1 VSVPSATVAISSAIT
16 PRTTRLLRVSGFRAL
31 QRAVAMAAAPAPQD
45 TLILVHSE
53 GAADQLRRTLR
64 ELWIQE
70 RAQASADRVEA
81 VGVAAVGLEAVGVA
95 AGDIAA
101 AAAAVDLV
109 SMVTRGG
116 LYGHLAQRLAELPP
130 MLDELAREVLFRRA
144 AEAAMAQGSRPPFE
158 VRPGLIPEMLA
169 LYDAL
174 RRQHRTI
181 DDFERLVGGALEA
194 GADIDRGARRLLQQT
209 QFLVAAFRAYEAS
222 LDGVGAL
229 DEHGLRARLLA
240 EPAARP
246 LQKIVICVPDVR
258 ADAAG
263 LWPADFDL
271 LTRLPDLAAIDLV
284 ATERL
289 LATGYLER
297 LLDTLPE
304 IDIQPVADV
313 EPVTPTLLAPP
324 PTPRQDA
331 LHFVS
336 RDREEELSMI
346 ATALRPGGTAA
357 PVAASGATG
366 DAGKDVRAADDA
378 SPTAGAASA
387 AAGLHAGLA
396 REGAVA
402 AARLDRAAVV
412 YQRPLPYLYLARQV
426 FGAHG
431 LPWQAMDALPLA
443 AEPYAAALD
452 LVLTFVASGYTRTA
466 GMALLRSPH
475 FRFVGD
481 GADEAPRAVDIAAAD
496 AALREAD
503 FLGGRERLAEIVAG
517 RRGADGEARQDRGP
531 GGPGGHGQASRGHA
545 SGYSQGHSQGHRHV
559 HGQALRALGAL
570 LAAAEALA
578 SLEEE
583 ALPSAHLETLEQFL
597 IRHEQLPPFSPLLHG
612 DDALSQ
618 RQLRARGAMLG
629 TLQGLRA
636 AFLRHGERPGPFRDV
651 AALVHRWIEGHTFSP
666 RVGSEG
672 LHLVDVAA
680 AMFGRFERVALVGV
694 LEGEWPSAS
703 SRSVF
708 YPASLLRD
716 LNWPAEAERRTA
728 ARATFED
735 LLHLASGEVMVST
748 CALENDSIVRP
759 SPFVEDLA
767 SAGLPIARLDPTSD
781 SLGTAMSTPAPT
793 LTLLTVPAI
802 ETAGGLGTG
811 AEETQAWAALR
822 ATRSDARGRAY
833 HGWTGTIPARAYS
846 VTGIDRYLQ
855 CPFKFFAG
863 SVLRLDEEIDDQSGL
878 TPLERGKFEHEVFQE
893 FFARWDA
900 AGHGA
905 IGEAALEAARV
916 TFAAVVEDLLP
927 RLPFVE
933 REIERTRL
941 LGSAVSPGL
950 GERIFRFEAARPLEI
965 VDRLIEFA
973 LDGEYDLPPAP
984 APAAAGDAEADVAVE
999 ANADADATTAAL
1011 ADASRDLPKR
1021 VRLRGVADRI
1031 DLLADGSLRLIDYK
1045 TGKGSGVN
1053 RTIQLPVYAYCAEQ
1067 RLADHGGRRWRIG
1080 EAGYLAFGRNDPYI
1094 LAIGAGDDPARVVD
1108 PAIAKLRQA
1117 VDRIE
1122 TGEFPVTPVEPYR
1135 CVFCGYAAVCRKDYV
1150 GDS

>member
-1 VSVPSATVAISSAIT
+1 MTSSPATSLAIT

-31 QRAVAMAAAPAPQD
+31 QRAVASSALAAPQD
-45 TLILVHSE
+45 TLVVVHSE

-64 ELWIQE
+64 ALLPQVPQLKTLPPAQPEL
-70 RAQASADRVEA
+70 SSPTPD
-81 VGVAAVGLEAVGVA
+81 
-95 AGDIAA
+95 
-101 AAAAVDLV
+101 AVDAL
-109 SMVTRGG
+109 SLVTRGG
-116 LYGHLAQRLAELPP
+116 LYLHLVQRLAEQPV
-130 MLDELAREVLFRRA
+130 MLDELAREVLFRKA
-144 AEAAMAQGSRPPFE
+144 ADAAIEQGSRPPFE
-158 VRPGLIPEMLA
+158 VRPGLVPEMLA

-194 GADIDRGARRLLQQT
+194 GAEIDRGARRLLQQT
-209 QFLVAAFRAYEAS
+209 QFLVSAFRAYEAS

-229 DEHGLRARLLA
+229 DEHGLRARLVA

-246 LQKIVICVPDVR
+246 LRKIVICVPDVR

-271 LTRLPDLAAIDLV
+271 LTRLPQLAAIDLI

-297 LLDTLPE
+297 LMETLPE
-304 IDIQPVADV
+304 IDVQVVADV
-313 EPVTPTLLAPP
+313 DGPAGDGAGDARAPVLIAPP
-324 PTPRQDA
+324 PAPRQDA
-331 LHFVS
+331 LHFTN

-346 ATALRPGGTAA
+346 AQAFAE
-357 PVAASGATG
+357 
-366 DAGKDVRAADDA
+366 
-378 SPTAGAASA
+378 PTAGSESEAPAATA
-387 AAGLHAGLA
+387 AVTAT
-396 REGAVA
+396 R
-402 AARLDRAAVV
+402 RLDRTAVI

-431 LPWQAMDALPLA
+431 VPWQAMDALPLA

-452 LVLTFVASGYTRTA
+452 LVLTFVASSYTRTA

-475 FRFVGD
+475 FQFVGL
-481 GADEAPRAVDIAAAD
+481 GAMPEGASVQGGAAEALQPRDIASCE
-496 AALREAD
+496 AALRETD
-503 FLGGRERLAEIVAG
+503 YLGGRERLADIVVA
-517 RRGADGEARQDRGP
+517 
-531 GGPGGHGQASRGHA
+531 
-545 SGYSQGHSQGHRHV
+545 HRAAVAAKHEGTV
-559 HGQALRALGAL
+559 RALEAL

-578 SLEEE
+578 PLEVD
-583 ALPSAHLETLEQFL
+583 ALPSAHLDTLEQFL
-597 IRHEQLPPFSPLLHG
+597 IRYERLPID
-612 DDALSQ
+612 DDALAQ
-618 RQLRARGAMLG
+618 RHRRARGAMRG

-636 AFLRHGERPGPFRDV
+636 AFLQHGERPGPFRDV

-666 RVGSEG
+666 RVGTEG
-672 LHLVDVAA
+672 VQLVDVPA
-680 AMFGRFERVALVGV
+680 AMFGQFDRVALVGV
-694 LEGEWPSAS
+694 LEGEWPSSS

-716 LNWPAEAERRTA
+716 LNWPAEADRRTA

-735 LLHLASGEVMVST
+735 LLHLASGEVMVSA

-759 SPFVEDLA
+759 SPFVEELV
-767 SAGLPIARLDPTSD
+767 SAGLEIVRRDPT
-781 SLGTAMSTPAPT
+781 AAPT
-793 LTLLTVPAI
+793 AAATAAVTETATAAGAGPAAGAAAAEAEAGARAGSVAVTLLTVPAT
-802 ETAGGLGTG
+802 EAAGGVAAGEVE
-811 AEETQAWAALR
+811 ARAWAALR
-822 ATRSDARGRAY
+822 ATRTNARERAY
-833 HGWTGTIPARAYS
+833 HGWTGAVPARAYS

-863 SVLRLDEEIDDQSGL
+863 SVLRLDEEVDEQSGL
-878 TPLERGKFEHEVFQE
+878 TPLERGRFEHEVFQE
-893 FFARWDA
+893 FFSRWHG
-900 AGHGA
+900 AGQGA
-905 IGEAALEAARV
+905 IGEAQLEAARE

-950 GERIFRFEAARPLEI
+950 GERIFRFEAARPLPI

-973 LDGEYDLPPAP
+973 LEGDYELPPAP
-984 APAAAGDAEADVAVE
+984 APAADV
-999 ANADADATTAAL
+999 DADAQAEAGGSAGAAERAAAAAAAL
-1011 ADASRDLPKR
+1011 PKH

-1067 RLADHGGRRWRIG
+1067 RLAGHAGRNWRIG

-1122 TGEFPVTPVEPYR
+1122 EGEFPVTPVEPYR
-1135 CVFCGYAAVCRKDYV
+1135 CVFCGYASVCRKDYV